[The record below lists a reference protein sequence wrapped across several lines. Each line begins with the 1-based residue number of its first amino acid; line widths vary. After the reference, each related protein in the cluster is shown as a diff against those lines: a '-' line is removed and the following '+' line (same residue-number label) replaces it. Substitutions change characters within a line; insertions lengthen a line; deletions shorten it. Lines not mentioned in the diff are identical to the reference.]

1 MGVPSKL
8 IWLLLFLD
16 GPILYW
22 SFDTFNLTLR
32 EGIYAQTHI
41 DPRVPGQVYISLV
54 LQKIVR
60 TRHVSTYI
68 SYENLFLKK

>member
-32 EGIYAQTHI
+32 EGNAQTDI

-54 LQKIVR
+54 LQKLLEQDMCLPI
-60 TRHVSTYI
+60 
-68 SYENLFLKK
+68 FLMKIYS

>member
-32 EGIYAQTHI
+32 EGNAQRDI

-68 SYENLFLKK
+68 SYENLLLKK

>member
-32 EGIYAQTHI
+32 EGNAQRDI

-54 LQKIVR
+54 LQKLLEQDMCLPI
-60 TRHVSTYI
+60 
-68 SYENLFLKK
+68 FLMKIYS